1 MSKRGKSC
9 RERKTEIE
17 RERREAGETTSC
29 SIVVERIIIM
39 I

>member
-1 MSKRGKSC
+1 MRKRGKSC

-29 SIVVERIIIM
+29 SIVERIIIM